1 MSNSE
6 DGFERVY
13 QGSGLL
19 LSWPV
24 HLADG
29 ERWSRSVANA
39 VTTTRDHAVEE
50 IQPTEDAVTASAV
63 ENPSARGLRA
73 TG

>member
-1 MSNSE
+1 VSNSE

-24 HLADG
+24 RLGRG
-29 ERWSRSVANA
+29 ERWSRTIINTV
-39 VTTTRDHAVEE
+39 
-50 IQPTEDAVTASAV
+50 DATAAD
-63 ENPSARGLRA
+63 R
-73 TG
+73 